1 MKKSSKQSI
10 YLCLIGLIP
19 IVISSILTPWLS
31 FEVSLIIYVVTPIY
45 IILMLLA
52 IRHARK
58 DLVHYH
64 HRLGKITART
74 VYIFEAIIPIS
85 VLIIGPAYNIV
96 FSGLDFII
104 FILWGI
110 SSVINII
117 AAIVYKSPKKKQQST
132 MF

>member
-10 YLCLIGLIP
+10 YLCLISLIP
-19 IVISSILTPWLS
+19 IVISLTLIPWFS
-31 FEVSLIIYVVTPIY
+31 FEVGLIICIMTPIY

-58 DLVHYH
+58 DIVHYH
-64 HRLGKITART
+64 HRMGKITART

-96 FSGLDFII
+96 YTGLDFII
-104 FILWGI
+104 FVLWGI
-110 SSVINII
+110 SSVMNII
-117 AAIVYKSPKKKQQST
+117 AAIIYKSPKKKQQST